1 MPIIYA
7 PAPSGGDDRSALQG
21 VIDTYSTYPQFDTGG
36 VEIVLD
42 RGIYRVGASLDL
54 TGRHGVH
61 IRGQGMHATEIRALG
76 NFPVVTATGSSGAPL
91 NQASLKGMT
100 IRGYGHGTVTGPE
113 TTYNNAHGIA
123 LHWTNR
129 CAVEDIMFYGCRIG
143 IYLTHAWQT
152 TLTNLQAAGQN
163 EDRCHQGVFLGASDS
178 NFIDNAVIASGCM
191 MQQCLYAGFRI
202 VNGQGSKFTSC
213 EAGGDGTKYGWYIG
227 DTISNL
233 ACQWMHIDNCL
244 ADSVEVG
251 WLIEANNH
259 PLGEMI
265 LTSLW
270 TGNSADAGMIIRN
283 AADLQ
288 VNGLIAITHSNQ
300 AIRLEDCTRISIS
313 QVTARQY
320 NNSNNGSSCILLHN
334 STACTVSNITAYSS
348 HDAAAVRETGTSDQ
362 NLIATVSNQPELIG
376 ANSQFVGAGGDYGG
390 KIRAAGN
397 ATFSVNSGSNSTS
410 YLGLGP
416 LEAPLKHCITAYQ
429 PGNAVEVYVDGGSRL
444 KVGTTLNSSSLP
456 FQVAGY
462 TTAGRPSASPAGQI
476 IYDTT
481 LGKLVYSTG
490 SAWTAV
496 A

>member
-7 PAPSGGDDRSALQG
+7 PAPSGGDDRSALQS

-36 VEIVLD
+36 VEVVLD
-42 RGIYRVGASLDL
+42 HGIYRVSASLDL

-76 NFPVVTATGSSGAPL
+76 NFPVVAATGSSTAPL

-100 IRGYGHGTVTGPE
+100 IRGYGHGALEADP
-113 TTYNNAHGIA
+113 TYSNSHGIA

-129 CAVEDIMFYGCRIG
+129 CAIEDIMFYGCRIG

-152 TLTNLQAAGQN
+152 TLTNLQAAGENQ
-163 EDRCHQGVFLGASDS
+163 DRCHQGVSLGTSDN
-178 NFIDNAVIASGCM
+178 NFIDNAVIASGCT

-202 VNGQGSKFTSC
+202 VNGQGSKFITC
-213 EAGGDGTKYGWYIG
+213 EAGGPGTLYGWYIG
-227 DTISNL
+227 DT
-233 ACQWMHIDNCL
+233 ADDVPCQWLHIDNCL
-244 ADSVEVG
+244 ADTVGVG

-265 LTSLW
+265 LTGLW
-270 TGNSADAGMIIRN
+270 TGNSGDAGMIIRN

-288 VNGLIAITHSNQ
+288 INGLIAITHPNQ
-300 AIRLEDCTRISIS
+300 AIRLEGCTRVSIS

-320 NNSNNGSSCILLHN
+320 NNSNNGSSCILLQN
-334 STACTVSNITAYSS
+334 STACTVSNVTAYTS
-348 HDAAAVRETGTSDQ
+348 HDATAVRETGTSDQ
-362 NLIATVSNQPELIG
+362 NLIATVSNQPQLVG
-376 ANSQFVGAGGDYGG
+376 ANSRFVGAGGDYGG

-397 ATFSVNSGSNSTS
+397 AVFSVNSGLGNTS

-416 LEAPLKHCITAYQ
+416 LDTPLKHCITAYQ

-456 FQVAGY
+456 FQVPSY
-462 TTAGRPSASPAGQI
+462 TTSGLPSASPAGQMV
-476 IYDTT
+476 YDATR
-481 LGKLVYSTG
+481 GKLVFSTG
-490 SAWTAV
+490 GGWTPV